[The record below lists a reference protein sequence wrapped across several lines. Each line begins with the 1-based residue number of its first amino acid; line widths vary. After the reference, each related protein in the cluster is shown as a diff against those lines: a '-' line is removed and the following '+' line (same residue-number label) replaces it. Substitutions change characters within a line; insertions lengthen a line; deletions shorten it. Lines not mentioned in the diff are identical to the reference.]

1 MWARGGRDRTDDEAQ
16 VAALVKLGVPRE
28 DAVAR
33 VREQWDEKDRPDSG
47 DFRVLPENWEA
58 VCLFLAL
65 ENRWVRNDWTGTR
78 VGLAA
83 TEIEATMR
91 MRGVPPRKRGGLLA
105 KLEKM
110 EAAALRA
117 MCR

>member
-1 MWARGGRDRTDDEAQ
+1 MWARGGRGRTDDEAQ

-28 DAVAR
+28 DALAR

-58 VCLFLAL
+58 VCLFVAL
-65 ENRWVRNDWTGTR
+65 ENRWVRNDFTDCR

-83 TEIEATMR
+83 VEIEATMR
-91 MRGVPPRKRGGLLA
+91 MRGVPQKRRPGLLA

-110 EAAALRA
+110 EKAALRV
-117 MCR
+117 M